1 MEGTILW
8 PLFDDIGELISNQGL
23 ASVNTSRNWIHF
35 PIAQYIYIE
44 RLTYRIE
51 CCMGTNTNFLLQPN
65 DKVCRKSPKEITTSV
80 SDQFRKFFKEERI

>member
-65 DKVCRKSPKEITTSV
+65 DKVYDQIVCKTAALFSMVKSI
-80 SDQFRKFFKEERI
+80 

>member
-35 PIAQYIYIE
+35 PIAQYIHIE

-65 DKVCRKSPKEITTSV
+65 DKENHQKKLPL
-80 SDQFRKFFKEERI
+80 QFLTNSENSLKKIEYS